1 MDSDGEFKPIHFE
14 IDSLAEV
21 AVSCS
26 ATINGEF
33 YVFGGWHE
41 RRQVSKIVGCSLKR
55 VSDLPYELYFP
66 ACGTFKFPEER
77 SMICFAAYYEYSC
90 VR

>member
-1 MDSDGEFKPIHFE
+1 MDSDGEFLPVDLE
-14 IDSLAEV
+14 TDSLAEV

-33 YVFGGWHE
+33 YVFGGLNE
-41 RRQVSKIVGCSLKR
+41 RRQISKIVDCSLQR
-55 VSDLPYELYFP
+55 ISDLPYELYFP

-77 SMICFAAYYEYSC
+77 SMICFAKYYEYSC

>member
-1 MDSDGEFKPIHFE
+1 MDSEGEFQLITFE
-14 IDSLAEV
+14 TDSLAEV

-33 YVFGGWHE
+33 YIFGGLNE
-41 RRQVSKIVGCSLKR
+41 RRQISKIVDCSLQR
-55 VSDLPYELYFP
+55 VGDLPYELYFP

-77 SMICFAAYYEYSC
+77 SMLCFAKYYEYSC

>member
-1 MDSDGEFKPIHFE
+1 MNSNGEFEFIDFE

-41 RRQVSKIVGCSLKR
+41 KRQISKVVDCSLKR
-55 VSDLPYELYFP
+55 VGDLPYELYFP
-66 ACGTFKFPEER
+66 ACGTFDFPEER
-77 SMICFAAYYEYSC
+77 SMMCFAGSHEKSC